1 MSVFPLFIVYY
12 LLNWLK
18 VRAQL
23 DRIRSHFIA
32 AVRDN
37 TAELYGLN
45 GCTTDEERF
54 EKASDL
60 LEGNKYVLPE
70 QERKEGGVRDVSFPV
85 RD

>member
-1 MSVFPLFIVYY
+1 MSVFPLLLVYY
-12 LLNWLK
+12 MLNWLK

-45 GCTTDEERF
+45 GCATDEERL
-54 EKASDL
+54 EKALDL

-70 QERKEGGVRDVSFPV
+70 QERKEGGVSDVSFPS
-85 RD
+85 RE